1 MRTVKQRS
9 MLPKLKRSFMLIV
22 GKGPQELELP
32 ALKKKL
38 LEVAV
43 CLVDNMTIVLSELNK
58 YFPQFKPVPPVLYTS
73 LMNIGAVFHPT
84 TVLLNTGRIES
95 GETFEFY
102 RDFPMTP
109 AVTTALEKADEE
121 RCAIARA
128 LDVPISSAL
137 EWLQSAYGVNE
148 TTLRSA
154 LINNPAYQGIK
165 APTSLKVLYLLEDV
179 PTALIPLTSLGEL
192 SWH

>member
-1 MRTVKQRS
+1 